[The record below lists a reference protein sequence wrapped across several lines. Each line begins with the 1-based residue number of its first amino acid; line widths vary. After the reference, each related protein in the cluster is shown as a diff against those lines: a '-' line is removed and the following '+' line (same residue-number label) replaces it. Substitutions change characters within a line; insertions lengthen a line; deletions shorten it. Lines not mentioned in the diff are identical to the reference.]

1 MIETIEFP
9 VPYPTLVSC
18 PFCIKG
24 CLACDDGVVEINK
37 REAWAQI
44 QRPHVIKFLADN
56 IDTVSRELTTLFKIS
71 PSIETIK
78 NVNSSGKWSIVEI
91 RTTQGSTWI
100 AIPIEKRKPIYFES
114 KEEMDRWLV

>member
-24 CLACDDGVVEINK
+24 CLACDGGVVEINK

>member
-24 CLACDDGVVEINK
+24 CLACDDGVVKINK